1 MRGTAIQ
8 SDDCRI
14 AMGVAL
20 RGLNLGFDRFA
31 LCSRLQRVGV
41 HAQQS
46 EECLAAAIGQENA
59 KGKSSK
65 YGTGKT

>member
-1 MRGTAIQ
+1 MRGCAVG
-8 SDDCRI
+8 SDHRRI
-14 AMGVAL
+14 ALEVASG
-20 RGLNLGFDRFA
+20 GLNLGFDRFA

-41 HAQQS
+41 HTQQS

-59 KGKSSK
+59 KGKSGK